1 MSEGRS
7 RSRSRSR
14 DGGRGEYNSG
24 NGNEGSVCLYVSP
37 IPLDFG
43 KDNLHDMFKKFG
55 RIVSSEI
62 KRDPK
67 TKESR

>member
-1 MSEGRS
+1 MSEG

-14 DGGRGEYNSG
+14 DGGRGEYNRG
-24 NGNEGSVCLYVSP
+24 NGNGGNVCLYVSGL
-37 IPLDFG
+37 PLDFN
-43 KDNLHDMFKKFG
+43 KDDLHDMFEKFG